1 MRAQKTPAKP
11 ASRPSA
17 TVAPNI
23 FPGDQIEKV
32 KQMFGSEPGMRQLRE
47 ELRYYQWWRPN
58 MSVEIWTDNGDKV
71 LSVKIRF
78 KNVPIKTSDGVV
90 LGRDSL
96 RTAEVKLGDRFV
108 GESSS
113 TYIVELDC
121 QGFYIGAKSRDSAKW
136 DINYESIVC
145 RKGDISEDE
154 LSNVPINNMS
164 RQVSGFIEPN

>member
-1 MRAQKTPAKP
+1 
-11 ASRPSA
+11 
-17 TVAPNI
+17 
-23 FPGDQIEKV
+23 
-32 KQMFGSEPGMRQLRE
+32 
-47 ELRYYQWWRPN
+47 